1 MQACLNGTAKLL
13 ARKGNVPHPAVQV
26 DMACKS
32 CRPVCSVTRVSMC
45 LIPNQADLL
54 ERAHLKRQKLLGVC

>member
-13 ARKGNVPHPAVQV
+13 CRKQDVPHPAMQV

-32 CRPVCSVTRVSMC
+32 CRPACSATRVSMC
-45 LIPNQADLL
+45 LISNQADLL
-54 ERAHLKRQKLLGVC
+54 ERAHLKWQQWLGVC